1 MPERDS
7 YSPGVPCWVDL
18 STPDIDG
25 AVAFYSS
32 LFGWDIA
39 ESEPNTGGYRLAML
53 GGRPVAGLMPHMSEG
68 QPTVWTTYVATDD
81 ADATAERVT
90 ANGGQ
95 VMAGPMDVMDLGRMG
110 VFLDPTGAAFG
121 TWQPNQFA
129 GAGVVGDPGSFIWNE
144 LQTRDM
150 AAEQSFYPA
159 VLGWEVEERPF
170 GGRTYT
176 IWKAGGEQIGGGMQ
190 MDANFP
196 PEVPSHWLIYFGAQS
211 ADDGAAKVSELGGT
225 VMVPPD
231 DIPDMGRFAVV
242 TDPQGATF
250 AFFQP
255 TG

>member
-25 AVAFYSS
+25 AVAFYSA
-32 LFGWDIA
+32 LFGWDVA
-39 ESEPNTGGYRLAML
+39 DSQPDTGGYRLAML
-53 GGRPVAGLMPHMSEG
+53 SGRPVAGLMPHMSEG
-68 QPTVWTTYVATDD
+68 QPTVWTSYVATDD
-81 ADATAERVT
+81 ADGTADKVT

-95 VMAGPMDVMDLGRMG
+95 VMAGPMDVMELGRMG
-110 VFLDPTGAAFG
+110 VFRDPTGAAFG
-121 TWQPNQFA
+121 IWQANQFP
-129 GAGVVGDPGSFIWNE
+129 GAGVVGEPGSLIWNE
-144 LQTRDM
+144 LQTRDI

-170 GGRTYT
+170 GDMTYT
-176 IWKAGGEQIGGGMQ
+176 IWKAGGEQVGGGMQ
-190 MDANFP
+190 MGEHFP
-196 PEVPSHWLIYFGAQS
+196 PDLPSHWMLYFAAQS
-211 ADDGAAKVSELGGT
+211 TDESAAKVSELGGT
-225 VMVPPD
+225 VVVPPD

-250 AFFQP
+250 AFFTP